1 MKLFITDTNVFFD
14 LMNIEALP
22 EFFGL
27 DFEICTTDFVVNE
40 ILRLEQAE
48 QIHNFIRS
56 KQLTVFSFSSDEIN
70 EVVNLKTKRML
81 RRIADKSVLWKA
93 LQLKCKLLTGDRSL
107 RNEAEENGL
116 EVHGSI
122 WVVMMIV
129 DAKLLSAEKGIELY
143 EKLKIVNDSLPK
155 EEIEKLIKKL
165 KS

>member
-27 DFEICTTDFVVNE
+27 DFEICTTDFVVIE

-48 QIHNFIRS
+48 QIQNFIRS
-56 KQLTVFSFSSDEIN
+56 KQLTVFNFSADEIE
-70 EVVNLKTKRML
+70 EVVNLKTKRTL

-93 LQLKCKLLTGDRSL
+93 LQLKCKLLTGDKSL
-107 RNEAEENGL
+107 RSEAEENGL

-129 DAKLLSAEKGIELY
+129 ETKQC
-143 EKLKIVNDSLPK
+143 LP
-155 EEIEKLIKKL
+155 I
-165 KS
+165 

>member
-1 MKLFITDTNVFFD
+1 MKLFITDANVFFD

-27 DFEICTTDFVVNE
+27 DFEICTTDFVVDE

-48 QIHNFIRS
+48 QIQNCIRS
-56 KQLTVFSFSSDEIN
+56 KQLTVFNFSADEID
-70 EVVNLKTKRML
+70 EVVNLKTKRTL

-93 LQLKCKLLTGDRSL
+93 LQLKCKLLTGDKSL
-107 RNEAEENGL
+107 RSEAEENGL

-122 WVVMMIV
+122 WVVMEIIE
-129 DAKLLSAEKGIELY
+129 AKLLSTAKGIELY
-143 EKLKIVNDSLPK
+143 EKLKIVNDGLPK
-155 EEIEKLIKKL
+155 DEIEKLIRKL

>member
-1 MKLFITDTNVFFD
+1 MKLLITDTNVFFD

-48 QIHNFIRS
+48 QIQNFIRS
-56 KQLTVFSFSSDEIN
+56 KQLTVINFSADEIE
-70 EVVNLKTKRML
+70 EVVNLKTKRTL

-93 LQLKCKLLTGDRSL
+93 LQLKCTLLTGDKSL

-122 WVVMMIV
+122 WVVLLMV
-129 DAKLLSAEKGIELY
+129 DSNLLSVVKGIELF

-165 KS
+165 KV